1 MATTSSSTGQVSRW
15 LQWTASL
22 SWTAYKNTQHRA
34 LISAAGWKLI
44 VSQEMRG
51 ELYDLNNDPFEETN
65 LFNEPRSRPRIRDMM
80 ERLRIWQ
87 SENGDALDL
96 SGAL

>member
-1 MATTSSSTGQVSRW
+1 MDGFPELDRVQ
-15 LQWTASL
+15 
-22 SWTAYKNTQHRA
+22 NTQHRA

-65 LFNEPRSRPRIRDMM
+65 LFDEPRSRPRIRDMM
-80 ERLRIWQ
+80 ELPSRYGSPRTGMR
-87 SENGDALDL
+87 ST
-96 SGAL
+96 SPGAL